1 MPLALSFVPTQSS
14 AGAPSGWERSLS
26 DVRVFRVRPPPPDVQ
41 SLGGRR
47 FPCGSA
53 GIEFEDAALR
63 DKLQSPTRVGVQKYP
78 NQVGAPRPSLGDRE
92 SGGGWE
98 AHLGTPR
105 SSPDIRPHLGAEG
118 AAAAEG
124 TARWRTLHP
133 SPRPTV
139 ASVRASLEP
148 RPFYRCWTGR
158 QEAASSCGLF
168 SRAGLGEPGKETD
181 SGAGARFPHVGMA
194 PLRSLGYGAA
204 GTARLALRVWFT
216 MTGEMPLSILQLEK
230 LRPKEV
236 QKLVLG
242 LAAAWSRALSPKSR
256 APSNPWE
263 ERGDFA
269 K

>member
-53 GIEFEDAALR
+53 GIELEDAALR

-92 SGGGWE
+92 SGGGRE

-105 SSPDIRPHLGAEG
+105 SSPDIRPHLGGGGQWAEAPEEGEWVLVSSLAAEG

-139 ASVRASLEP
+139 ASVRASVEP

-204 GTARLALRVWFT
+204 GTARLAA
-216 MTGEMPLSILQLEK
+216 GC
-230 LRPKEV
+230 
-236 QKLVLG
+236 G
-242 LAAAWSRALSPKSR
+242 LL
-256 APSNPWE
+256 
-263 ERGDFA
+263 
-269 K
+269 

>member
-124 TARWRTLHP
+124 TARWQTLHP

-148 RPFYRCWTGR
+148 RSFYRCWTGR

-194 PLRSLGYGAA
+194 PLRSWDRAPCAQGVVYYDRWDAA
-204 GTARLALRVWFT
+204 LYFAVGKTKAQRSSEISSGSGSGV
-216 MTGEMPLSILQLEK
+216 EP
-230 LRPKEV
+230 
-236 QKLVLG
+236 
-242 LAAAWSRALSPKSR
+242 RALPQITGSL
-256 APSNPWE
+256 
-263 ERGDFA
+263 
-269 K
+269 

>member
-124 TARWRTLHP
+124 GPLAGELSTLPRGLP
-133 SPRPTV
+133 SPRFERLWSRDHFTD
-139 ASVRASLEP
+139 AGQGGKRQP
-148 RPFYRCWTGR
+148 R
-158 QEAASSCGLF
+158 
-168 SRAGLGEPGKETD
+168 RAG
-181 SGAGARFPHVGMA
+181 S
-194 PLRSLGYGAA
+194 
-204 GTARLALRVWFT
+204 
-216 MTGEMPLSILQLEK
+216 
-230 LRPKEV
+230 
-236 QKLVLG
+236 
-242 LAAAWSRALSPKSR
+242 SR
-256 APSNPWE
+256 APVLGSQGKRPTV
-263 ERGDFA
+263 ERALGSRTWAWLRFA
-269 K
+269 ASVTAPLGPRALRSGCGLL